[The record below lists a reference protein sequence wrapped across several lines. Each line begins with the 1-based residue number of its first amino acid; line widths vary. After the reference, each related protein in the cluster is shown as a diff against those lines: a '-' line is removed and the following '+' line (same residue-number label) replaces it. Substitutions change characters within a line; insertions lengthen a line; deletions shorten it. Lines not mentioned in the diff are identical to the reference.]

1 MQTVYRARCLAD
13 ARSACTALA
22 AIGIPAH
29 IADQE
34 LWEIA
39 GQRRD
44 ADVIRVLVDNRR
56 LDKARRALRTWSE
69 AHTAPV
75 LSGSLGNSAGKLT

>member
-13 ARSACTALA
+13 ARSVCDELA
-22 AIGIPAH
+22 KIGVTAH

-39 GQRRD
+39 GQRPN
-44 ADVIRVLVDNRR
+44 ADVIRVQVDNIRLDQARRR
-56 LDKARRALRTWSE
+56 LRFWLCQHDRAK
-69 AHTAPV
+69 
-75 LSGSLGNSAGKLT
+75 GNLT